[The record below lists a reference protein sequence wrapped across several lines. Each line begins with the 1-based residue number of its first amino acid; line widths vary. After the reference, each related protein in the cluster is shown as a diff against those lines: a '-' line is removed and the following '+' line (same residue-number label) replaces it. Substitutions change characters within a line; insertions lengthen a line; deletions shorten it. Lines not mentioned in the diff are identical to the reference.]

1 MAGKTPV
8 EAARSYHSLTNAA
21 IGAMP
26 VVILDQLNEHIK
38 ELCDITSIPW
48 DNSPRNIKR
57 MNETMAYY
65 IQKISP
71 IP

>member
-1 MAGKTPV
+1 
-8 EAARSYHSLTNAA
+8 
-21 IGAMP
+21 

-65 IQKISP
+65 RPKFFSISCLCP
-71 IP
+71 SLDKVNATSTRRNVAFTYTK